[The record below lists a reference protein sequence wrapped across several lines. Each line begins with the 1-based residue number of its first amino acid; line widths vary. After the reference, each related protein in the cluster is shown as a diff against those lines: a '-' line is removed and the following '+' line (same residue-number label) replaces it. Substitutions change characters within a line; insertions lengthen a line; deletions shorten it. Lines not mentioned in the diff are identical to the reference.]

1 MPYRKL
7 TIEDVAHEAGVS
19 RATASRV
26 LNNARGVS
34 EDLRSRVNQVVA
46 ELGYRPNAAARALA
60 SGRRDVLD
68 LVVVAYHM
76 DAHMFGAHPY
86 YSRVISGVLAALAG
100 SDVQLRVNVAEW
112 ADAPELVDRI
122 AQSTTAG
129 AVLVN
134 VSPALAARFHSRC
147 RRVVS
152 LGATA
157 PQVPAVEPENSRGA
171 YDAVAFLHRIGCRRI
186 AAIHGPDCNTCAA
199 SRRAG
204 HLEAIRELGLAD
216 IAVDGRF
223 HREGGYAAT
232 TRLLAEHPD
241 LDGIFAAC
249 DQMAAGAIQAITDAG
264 RRVPG
269 DIAVIGFD
277 DSVVA
282 ACMSPPLT
290 SMRLPVEEMAAAATR
305 ALLEGAAAPHWR
317 QFFAI
322 DLVVRDSTG
331 PDAALLIPPARSLHR
346 SSALAGRR

>member
-34 EDLRSRVNQVVA
+34 EELRDRVNRVVA
-46 ELGYRPNAAARALA
+46 DLGYRPNAAARALA

-68 LVVVAYHM
+68 LVVIACRT
-76 DAHMFGAHPY
+76 DAHMFGAVPY
-86 YSRVISGVLAALAG
+86 YSRVIAGVMAALAG
-100 SDVQLRVNVAEW
+100 GDVQLRVNVTEPAG
-112 ADAPELVDRI
+112 APELIDRV
-122 AQSTTAG
+122 AQSATAG

-134 VSPALAARFHSRC
+134 VPPELAARFHARC

-186 AAIHGPDCNTCAA
+186 AAIHGPEANTCAA
-199 SRRAG
+199 GRRAG
-204 HLEAIRELGLAD
+204 HLEAVRELGLAD
-216 IAVDGRF
+216 LAVDGGF
-223 HREGGYAAT
+223 SRECGYAAAA
-232 TRLLAEHPD
+232 RLLAEHPD
-241 LDGIFAAC
+241 VDGIFAAC
-249 DQMAAGAIQAITDAG
+249 DQMAAGAVQAITDAG

-269 DIAVIGFD
+269 DIAVVGFD

-290 SMRLPVEEMAAAATR
+290 SMRLPVEDMAAAATR

-317 QFFAI
+317 RFFAI

-331 PDAALLIPPARSLHR
+331 PDAALLIPPTRSLDR
-346 SSALAGRR
+346 SSALTGRR